1 MILTLP
7 LQSSTIDPNIDLVL
21 LIGGLKNLLQI
32 AKVQDSDNLLPRIA
46 LNQSISHL
54 HHPEANTI
62 VIAWLESF
70 DLTVTPPKLLSLPL
84 DYVCTQ
90 HKSAHFFHGSSVLR
104 KYRSKPDTIDPDC
117 ILHMKLIYKNGR
129 FFIIHLIT
137 LPPLGSS
144 SFVSGELYFD

>member
-7 LQSSTIDPNIDLVL
+7 LQSSTIDPDTDLVL

-32 AKVQDSDNLLPRIA
+32 AKVQDSNNLLRCIA

-54 HHPEANTI
+54 RHPEANTI

-84 DYVCTQ
+84 DYVSTRR
-90 HKSAHFFHGSSVLR
+90 KSARFFHRSSVLHE
-104 KYRSKPDTIDPDC
+104 YRSKPDTVNPDR

-129 FFIIHLIT
+129 FFIIHLIA
-137 LPPLGSS
+137 LPPIGSF